1 VNSSVRT
8 LGLGLS
14 LIVVGAAG
22 IGCGPSD
29 SRSVGPASPVVAAA
43 GPSPTRV
50 FPGLE
55 PTTTVSSNPPATDT
69 PTKPS
74 IPATTTT
81 PATATPTTAT
91 PATATPTTAT
101 PTTATPATAT
111 PATATTTLERSGTN
125 ISSDAAIGDPLSI
138 SIPAIGVSSALVPSG
153 TLDDG
158 TVAVPPDPSI
168 AGWFTGG
175 PKPGERGPAV
185 IMGHVNSKK
194 FGPGVFYRLREIPIG
209 SVVTVGT
216 TGDPQQFIVQSV
228 EQYPKNQFPTEAV
241 YGPVPQPALR
251 LITCGGSF
259 DSSIGHYR
267 DNIVVFLVPA
277 PI

>member
-1 VNSSVRT
+1 MNASIRT
-8 LGLGLS
+8 FGLGLS
-14 LIVVGAAG
+14 LVALGVVGV
-22 IGCGPSD
+22 GCGASG
-29 SRSVGPASPVVAAA
+29 SRAVGPASPVPAAA
-43 GPSPTRV
+43 TLAPMPVSARV
-50 FPGLE
+50 E
-55 PTTTVSSNPPATDT
+55 PTSTVSTNSLLADVPTTPSIPKAMAPATT
-69 PTKPS
+69 
-74 IPATTTT
+74 IPATTTPATTIPATTT
-81 PATATPTTAT
+81 PATTIPATTT
-91 PATATPTTAT
+91 PA
-101 PTTATPATAT
+101 
-111 PATATTTLERSGTN
+111 TTLERSGTN
-125 ISSDAAIGDPLSI
+125 ISPDAAIGDPLSI
-138 SIPAIGVSSALVPSG
+138 SIPAIGVSSALVPAG

-175 PKPGERGPAV
+175 PRPGERGPAV

-194 FGPGVFYRLREIPIG
+194 FGPGVFYRLREIPVG

-216 TGDPQQFIVQSV
+216 TGGPEQFIVQSV

-241 YGPVPQPALR
+241 YGPVPLPALR

-277 PI
+277 PV